1 MNPAGTQTRRN
12 SNPSKPHPPVF
23 NLVLFLALI
32 ALVIALA
39 GIHWIL
45 AGVIAGGVIVLWKL
59 DR

>member
-1 MNPAGTQTRRN
+1 M
-12 SNPSKPHPPVF
+12 F